1 MSETPPVTLPAAAGA
16 KASVKFDLCPG
27 LRVKGRANPL
37 VVKPLPETAACEI
50 VRLPVP
56 EFAKVMVC
64 VFLVPTT
71 TLPKLTLLGVAAR
84 EPEEEGEVIITVAVA
99 DLAGSALLVA
109 VTKAV
114 PGVEGAV

>member
-1 MSETPPVTLPAAAGA
+1 
-16 KASVKFDLCPG
+16 
-27 LRVKGRANPL
+27 
-37 VVKPLPETAACEI
+37 
-50 VRLPVP
+50 
-56 EFAKVMVC
+56 
-64 VFLVPTT
+64 
-71 TLPKLTLLGVAAR
+71 LTLLGVAAR